1 MKKIL
6 IGLAALVVLV
16 IVILVAAPFFIPV
29 ETYKQQ
35 IAERTRDATGRELA
49 IKGDFRLSLLP
60 RLELEA
66 NDVTFANAPWA
77 REPNMVTLDQ
87 LLIQLQIWPL
97 LSGEVKVDSFVLVEP
112 VIHLE
117 IDENGRVNWDFAGE
131 PAEPGEVTEK
141 EVEAEEVLLRELS
154 LGDVRLERGR
164 VTYRD
169 ARSGDVFEAS
179 DINMAVSL
187 PDLDSPFSAEGT
199 LVWNGATLDLAAGSG
214 KLRDLMAG
222 RATPVRLALKS
233 ELVNLVYDGSVTNA
247 EPARIDGR
255 IDIDVPSVRELAAW
269 TGNPIEGGSG
279 LGLLRIEGKIAGTPT
294 SFAFTEAAIS
304 LDEMN
309 ATGDLSADLGEAKP
323 YLSGRLDVDRIDLNA
338 YLPPDAGASPE
349 EAKAEA
355 APAAEGPAGW
365 SDEPIELDGL
375 KAANADFALSVGAI
389 QVREIKIGKTA
400 LTTSLK
406 DGLLTLD
413 LTELALYGGSGT
425 GRLNLDG
432 RGDIPVVENAFKLSG
447 VQAGPLLT
455 DAAGFDRLEGTGRM
469 EISITTRGRSEKA
482 LVEAMNGNGT
492 VKFIDGAITGI
503 NLAGM
508 VRNLQ
513 GAFLDAGARAPE
525 KTDFAE
531 LSGSFRI
538 ERGILRN
545 DDLLLLNPLLRLT
558 GAGTANLPQRTLN
571 YRIEP
576 NVVATLEGQTGEAE
590 MAGVKVPVII
600 EGPWS
605 NLTYRPD
612 LEGLVEEMIKDPEK
626 VIEGV
631 TGAIEQLEGTPTDGL
646 RQLLP
651 GAPAEAAAEGEA
663 APAPLPDVSKTL
675 KGLFG
680 D

>member
-66 NDVTFANAPWA
+66 NDVTFANAPGA
-77 REPNMVTLDQ
+77 SEPNMVTLDQ

-141 EVEAEEVLLRELS
+141 EVDAEEVLLRELS

-199 LVWNGATLDLAAGSG
+199 LVWNGETLDLAAGSG

-222 RATPVRLALKS
+222 RATPVRFALSS
-233 ELVNLVYDGSVTNA
+233 EPVSLEYDGSVTNA
-247 EPARIDGR
+247 DPARIDGR
-255 IDIDVPSVRELAAW
+255 IDIDIPSVRELAAW
-269 TGNPIEGGSG
+269 TGNPIEGGGSG

-323 YLSGRLDVDRIDLNA
+323 YLSGRLDVDRIDLNV
-338 YLPPDAGASPE
+338 YLPPDEGASPE
-349 EAKAEA
+349 EANAEA

-389 QVREIKIGKTA
+389 QVHEIKIGKTA
-400 LTTSLK
+400 LTTSLE
-406 DGLLTLD
+406 DGLLALD
-413 LTELALYGGSGT
+413 LT
-425 GRLNLDG
+425 
-432 RGDIPVVENAFKLSG
+432 
-447 VQAGPLLT
+447 
-455 DAAGFDRLEGTGRM
+455 
-469 EISITTRGRSEKA
+469 
-482 LVEAMNGNGT
+482 
-492 VKFIDGAITGI
+492 
-503 NLAGM
+503 
-508 VRNLQ
+508 
-513 GAFLDAGARAPE
+513 
-525 KTDFAE
+525 
-531 LSGSFRI
+531 
-538 ERGILRN
+538 
-545 DDLLLLNPLLRLT
+545 
-558 GAGTANLPQRTLN
+558 
-571 YRIEP
+571 
-576 NVVATLEGQTGEAE
+576 
-590 MAGVKVPVII
+590 
-600 EGPWS
+600 
-605 NLTYRPD
+605 
-612 LEGLVEEMIKDPEK
+612 
-626 VIEGV
+626 
-631 TGAIEQLEGTPTDGL
+631 
-646 RQLLP
+646 
-651 GAPAEAAAEGEA
+651 
-663 APAPLPDVSKTL
+663 
-675 KGLFG
+675 
-680 D
+680 